1 MRRRGVLRFCA
12 VTLALTVS
20 VAAAPQPPARLDTT
34 GSIPYFID
42 DGKLVRGYVDSDRE
56 LARFAVEAWA
66 RESRGAITFSEAPSA
81 NTAIIRVRWIA
92 PEPGLY
98 GETSRVIV
106 NGKPGAIVNVTPAMT
121 FQGEPIASA
130 ARSDPLLR
138 DTIVYLTCL
147 HELGHA
153 LGLEHTSDYRDIMY
167 FFGYGGDIV
176 EYFSR
181 YRRQLKSRD
190 DIPSVSGLSEQDIL
204 RVRALHPNG
213 DGTPDGTP

>member
-1 MRRRGVLRFCA
+1 VLRFCA

-138 DTIVYLTCL
+138 DTIVYLTCV

-153 LGLEHTSDYRDIMY
+153 LGLQHTRRFDDIMY
-167 FFGYGGDIV
+167 SFGYGSDIV
-176 EYFSR
+176 QYFMR
-181 YRRQLKSRD
+181 YRSRLHSRD
-190 DIPSVSGLSEQDIL
+190 DIRNYSGLSAKDTQTLLDL
-204 RVRALHPNG
+204 YRN
-213 DGTPDGTP
+213 

>member
-1 MRRRGVLRFCA
+1 
-12 VTLALTVS
+12 
-20 VAAAPQPPARLDTT
+20 
-34 GSIPYFID
+34 
-42 DGKLVRGYVDSDRE
+42 
-56 LARFAVEAWA
+56 VEAWA

-98 GETSRVIV
+98 GETNRVIV

-138 DTIVYLTCL
+138 DTIVYLTCV

-153 LGLEHTSDYRDIMY
+153 LGLQHTRGFDDIMY
-167 FFGYGGDIV
+167 SFGLGSDIV
-176 EYFSR
+176 QYFMR
-181 YRRQLKSRD
+181 YRSRLHSRD
-190 DIPSVSGLSEQDIL
+190 DIRNYSGLSAKDTQTLLDL
-204 RVRALHPNG
+204 YRN
-213 DGTPDGTP
+213 

>member
-138 DTIVYLTCL
+138 DTIVYLTCV

-153 LGLEHTSDYRDIMY
+153 LGLQHTRRFDDIMY
-167 FFGYGGDIV
+167 SFGYGSDIV
-176 EYFSR
+176 QYFMR
-181 YRRQLKSRD
+181 YRSRLHSRD
-190 DIPSVSGLSEQDIL
+190 DIRNYSGLSAKDTQTLLDL
-204 RVRALHPNG
+204 YRN
-213 DGTPDGTP
+213 